1 MKILLL
7 TSRNSWLSKN
17 TQLLKKFSNFKIS
30 KIIHQPSKIN
40 KKYDICLILSYY
52 KKIKSIYLN
61 RCNHNL
67 VVHESDLPKGKGFSP
82 LYWQI
87 LNNKTN
93 ITFTLFECSDKIDT
107 GNYYIKKKFKFS
119 PHLLYEQIKKQQLIC
134 ALNLVSSFIS
144 LKKKGKLKLYYQR
157 GKESFYRKF
166 KELDNQ
172 ININKSIKSQI
183 GKLRTRDNELFP
195 AYFIYKNKKFKLKIF
210 N

>member
-7 TSRNSWLSKN
+7 TSKNSWLSSNIK
-17 TQLLKKFSNFKIS
+17 LLKKLSNFKIS
-30 KIIHQPSKIN
+30 KVIHKTSEI
-40 KKYDICLILSYY
+40 KKNYDICLILSYY
-52 KKIKSIYLN
+52 KKIKPIYLN
-61 RCNHNL
+61 RCKHNL
-67 VVHESDLPKGKGFSP
+67 VVHESNLPKGKGFSP

-93 ITFTLFECSDKIDT
+93 ITFTLFECSDKIDA

-119 PHLLYEQIKKQQLIC
+119 PNLLYEQIKRRQIIC
-134 ALNLVSSFIS
+134 ALNLIDSFIS
-144 LKKKGKLKLYYQR
+144 LKKRGKLKLYYQT

-166 KELDNQ
+166 KETDSEVD
-172 ININKSIKSQI
+172 INKSIKSQI
-183 GKLRTRDNELFP
+183 GKLRTRNNDLFP